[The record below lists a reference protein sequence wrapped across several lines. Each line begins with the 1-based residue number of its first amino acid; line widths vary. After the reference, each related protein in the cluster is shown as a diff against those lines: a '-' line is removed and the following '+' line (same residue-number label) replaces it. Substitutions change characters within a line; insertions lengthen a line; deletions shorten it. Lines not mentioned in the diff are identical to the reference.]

1 MMSREKGGVQ
11 VRRTDGHC
19 ECTVRFSTAARRPMK
34 EKVQC
39 CAREWKGHVLHNHA
53 VCVHDRCSCRKWAI
67 SHFQKSHVLH
77 GGF

>member
-1 MMSREKGGVQ
+1 MMSSEKGGVQ

-39 CAREWKGHVLHNHA
+39 CAREWALKPVKGT
-53 VCVHDRCSCRKWAI
+53 CVTQSCSMCP
-67 SHFQKSHVLH
+67 
-77 GGF
+77 